1 MVNSITAAQTHIP
14 RSARVSMHFLPSPA
28 SKFGLKVPRATFISR
43 CSILQWEHELRNQE
57 PTADES
63 IPRFT
68 RSSCSPIWS
77 FAVCEQRAKP
87 DSYSTSVCKT
97 VTTSAILRTFSRA
110 VVCDL
115 RKRAVHPWSLIQ
127 FLSIHPKLPL
137 SMSYDSVQQTDSWY
151 PCRLNAVPL
160 QHHAYSRKSRHG
172 YNIGPIAFVRFNHGA
187 CIRSTDHARPQTNY
201 PPQAASAAASA
212 ASRGCLLLST

>member
-115 RKRAVHPWSLIQ
+115 RKRAVHPWSLI
-127 FLSIHPKLPL
+127 FIPL
-137 SMSYDSVQQTDSWY
+137 YTLNC
-151 PCRLNAVPL
+151 PCRCRMTV
-160 QHHAYSRKSRHG
+160 YSKQTAGTRVG
-172 YNIGPIAFVRFNHGA
+172 
-187 CIRSTDHARPQTNY
+187 STLYH
-201 PPQAASAAASA
+201 
-212 ASRGCLLLST
+212 CSTTRTPGSPAMATISDR

>member
-68 RSSCSPIWS
+68 HGFTRSSCSPIWS

-110 VVCDL
+110 VVHAICGKGLFIHRMVTDI
-115 RKRAVHPWSLIQ
+115 HS
-127 FLSIHPKLPL
+127 SIHPKLPFSDL
-137 SMSYDSVQQTDSWY
+137 FNSVA
-151 PCRLNAVPL
+151 P
-160 QHHAYSRKSRHG
+160 RHG
-172 YNIGPIAFVRFNHGA
+172 RRI
-187 CIRSTDHARPQTNY
+187 
-201 PPQAASAAASA
+201 
-212 ASRGCLLLST
+212 